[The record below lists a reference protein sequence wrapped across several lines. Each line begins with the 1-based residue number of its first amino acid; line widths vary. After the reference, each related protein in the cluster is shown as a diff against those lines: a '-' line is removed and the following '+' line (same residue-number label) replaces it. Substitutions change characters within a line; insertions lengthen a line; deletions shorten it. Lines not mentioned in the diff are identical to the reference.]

1 MEQITADND
10 SEEYKEEDITPAAP
24 SDTASDTT
32 QSINLNPFFSPRTW
46 SVGSSSA
53 TATATSKST
62 GKRPAVPAK
71 SPAAV
76 KNSKK
81 VFKQIEILSSD
92 GDSENEA
99 EYVPPRNYMDDGDDD
114 SSDDE
119 SADSASDV
127 ERKKETILAEINQ
140 GLPEESH
147 LSRKR
152 KVKASQG
159 IYKRAGVKKAS
170 SNKRARS
177 AYDRVRDFPDDQL
190 SVMGGKLICR
200 ACCVQ
205 DLSLK
210 ISSLKAHVKT
220 ESHKKNL
227 ERRDKNQLTLLSYKK
242 IVQTSEKEDF
252 TAGAT
257 LSLDTN
263 AYRMAVCHAILRS
276 GVPFTVLDTGSEI
289 RELLEDGHSKLPKQS
304 CTDLIPALNKREHF
318 EVLRELNE
326 VEAFS
331 ICSDGTI
338 NVAEALAVVGQRNF
352 NS

>member
-1 MEQITADND
+1 MN
-10 SEEYKEEDITPAAP
+10 K
-24 SDTASDTT
+24 
-32 QSINLNPFFSPRTW
+32 
-46 SVGSSSA
+46 
-53 TATATSKST
+53 
-62 GKRPAVPAK
+62 
-71 SPAAV
+71 
-76 KNSKK
+76 
-81 VFKQIEILSSD
+81 ILSSD
-92 GDSENEA
+92 GDSEYEA
-99 EYVPPRNYMDDGDDD
+99 EYVPPRNYLDDGDDD

-119 SADSASDV
+119 SADSGSDV
-127 ERKKETILAEINQ
+127 EHKKDTILTEINQ
-140 GLPEESH
+140 SLPEESH

-177 AYDRVRDFPDDQL
+177 AYDRVRVFPDDQL

-200 ACCVQ
+200 VCCVQ

-227 ERRDKNQLTLLSYKK
+227 ERREKNQLTLLSYKK
-242 IVQTSEKEDF
+242 IVQTSETEDF
-252 TAGAT
+252 AAGAT

-263 AYRMAVCHAILRS
+263 AYRMAVCHTILRP
-276 GVPFTVLDTGSEI
+276 GEPFTVLDTGSKI
-289 RELLEDGHSKLPKQS
+289 RELLDGHAKLQKQS

-326 VEAFS
+326 VDAFS

-338 NVAEALAVVGQRNF
+338 NVAEALAVVGQ
-352 NS
+352 